1 MSGHIFWIPLEKE
14 TNHRLDT
21 LIVVINNGFNS
32 FIFTNNRRG
41 NFLPRRLF
49 VNKAGY
55 TGQILVFSYANN
67 IENYLL
73 IIGIER

>member
-14 TNHRLDT
+14 TDHRLDT

-41 NFLPRRLF
+41 NFFTMP
-49 VNKAGY
+49 VICMKAP
-55 TGQILVFSYANN
+55 A
-67 IENYLL
+67 
-73 IIGIER
+73 

>member
-32 FIFTNNRRG
+32 FIFTG
-41 NFLPRRLF
+41 D
-49 VNKAGY
+49 
-55 TGQILVFSYANN
+55 ILTIYIVDLSPEK
-67 IENYLL
+67 IT
-73 IIGIER
+73 

>member
-14 TNHRLDT
+14 TDHRLDT

-41 NFLPRRLF
+41 NFLPCRLF
-49 VNKAGY
+49 V
-55 TGQILVFSYANN
+55 
-67 IENYLL
+67 
-73 IIGIER
+73 